1 MSIVLSIY
9 SEKAF
14 REVALPEKAQEDI
27 EILVQKELFALD
39 RDVRLGLQYSGK
51 GWFLSAD
58 RCTIDQ
64 KTQAGPVACGKITEV
79 KKGIHYSVRTF
90 GGSGLTVIASEK
102 KDPFS
107 VYRKYPLYG
116 VSQIRIGRPVKPGEA
131 FEISYADDSFVSHH
145 HCLIAFQGGKA
156 ILTDSSRNGTY
167 VNFRRVYGSTV
178 LNYGDSIRIMRLH
191 LIYLGSVLAVN
202 QTEGITVSLRA
213 AGMKDLERFASPG
226 ETALEEKV
234 LFHRSPR
241 NLKKLVTE
249 PFEIEA
255 PPQAQE
261 HEPQPLAM
269 LVGPSLTM
277 ALPMVM
283 TSALSVWA
291 SRQTGSASGALMYI
305 SMVTAVSSALIGA
318 AWAVVNVRNAD
329 KARKKNE
336 NRRFESYSDYLLRMR
351 DKIQKAYTENSEA
364 MRDRYLPAEQCTVLD
379 QYSPLLWNRN
389 ATHEDF
395 LSVRLGCGDLPFQA
409 PIVIPKERFTMMVDS
424 LADKPA
430 LIQENFKTLKDV
442 PVTVD
447 LLQNRLV
454 GVAGGDNREG
464 ANEIAKVM
472 IAQIAAANCYTDVK
486 IGVIYDGSCDIDRE
500 IWNFAYWLPHVWSGD
515 KKIRYIATSKAEMGD
530 VFHEI
535 AQVLRNRSEEEEK
548 KEPKSFKPR
557 FVLFVTD
564 PKLLDGELITHYVF
578 ERNRDLG
585 LTTVLLSARAED
597 LPNECECIVRCDRTF
612 EGIYNT
618 RDGMSNGTK
627 ILFDHVS
634 KEGLEMM
641 ARTQGKIQVVE
652 SDLDGE
658 IPATLTFFDMYGIGR
673 PSELNAP
680 ARWKKSNSIASMRA
694 LVGFKNGN
702 APCYLDIHEKYHG
715 PHGLVAGTTGS
726 GKSETLQTYILSL
739 CVNFSPEDIGF
750 FIIDYKGGG
759 MANLFDNLPH
769 MIGSI
774 SNLSGNQVKRA
785 MVSIQSENRRRQKI
799 FTDYGVNNINGY
811 TALYKNGDASEP
823 VPHLFIII
831 DEFAEL
837 KREEPEFMKELISVA
852 QVGRSLGVHLILS
865 TQRPSGTVDEN
876 IWANSKFRLCLRV
889 QDRQDSMDML
899 HRTDAAY
906 LTQAGRCYLQVGND
920 EIFELFQ
927 SGWSGATYDE
937 ELGGSSLLIAQL
949 LSATGKVDLAGNHAK
964 IKRKEALKRKWAEE
978 LLGFMHGAE
987 KDTGRSVLE
996 PSFSF
1001 EESSD
1006 FKDAFYRRIQA
1017 AQPEFE
1023 RNQFNNT
1030 RISDFIVTYKECASE
1045 KDPAALADKI
1055 VRAAAK
1061 EGRRLPETKSRT
1073 QLEVVIDYLKETAE
1087 KLGVAKQRKL
1097 WLPVLPTF
1105 LYLEDMEEFRRSSFD
1120 GKNWPEVPKR
1130 FRLSAVIG
1138 LADDP
1143 ENQAQMAVSLNF
1155 TDGGHHFLAGTVS
1168 TGKST
1173 FLQSAIF
1180 SLASGYTPEQL
1191 NIYCLDFSAKMLNVF
1206 SDLKTVGGYMDEGDL
1221 ETDKISKFFTMMTRI
1236 LDERK
1241 KKFAGTSY
1249 EDYINHNGW
1258 TVPAVLIVIDN
1269 YGSFHEKT
1277 GEDYEAI
1284 MMRIAKEG
1292 NGYGIYLLVTAGGIG
1307 MQEMPSR
1314 LAETFRTSLT
1324 LEMQDQFAYGDVL
1337 HIVKPPVTPEARVK
1351 GRGLIYYGERILEF
1365 QTALGARAEGSPER
1379 NDLLKEMVAKMN
1391 DAWHGVRA
1399 RSIPSI
1405 PAKPVRSDFE
1415 SLPEYQELLSDRTK
1429 LPVGW
1434 DFESADLASFDL
1446 VKNFAYLVSG
1456 AKQSGKS
1463 VFMENLMMTA
1473 AARGDEV
1480 IILEAGGERFQS
1492 IAEQHGWKRYTD
1504 GEGLLEFLTYLH
1516 GILVERSPL
1525 KKSCLD
1531 RKCSDEEL
1539 FAEADANPRIDIFI
1553 GNMTGVITTIHD
1565 PDSPAKEG
1573 EALFETLCERGKGYN
1588 VFVFGE
1594 VGDKEAVE
1602 MAGYI
1607 AFGSLMNYRS
1617 GIRFGGRF
1625 GDQKLFAFE
1634 NVSFQD
1640 QDRSMKPG
1648 IGVIP
1653 TDNRDDR
1660 LEKIVVPMS

>member
-1 MSIVLSIY
+1 
-9 SEKAF
+9 
-14 REVALPEKAQEDI
+14 
-27 EILVQKELFALD
+27 
-39 RDVRLGLQYSGK
+39 
-51 GWFLSAD
+51 
-58 RCTIDQ
+58 
-64 KTQAGPVACGKITEV
+64 
-79 KKGIHYSVRTF
+79 
-90 GGSGLTVIASEK
+90 
-102 KDPFS
+102 
-107 VYRKYPLYG
+107 
-116 VSQIRIGRPVKPGEA
+116 
-131 FEISYADDSFVSHH
+131 
-145 HCLIAFQGGKA
+145 
-156 ILTDSSRNGTY
+156 
-167 VNFRRVYGSTV
+167 
-178 LNYGDSIRIMRLH
+178 
-191 LIYLGSVLAVN
+191 
-202 QTEGITVSLRA
+202 
-213 AGMKDLERFASPG
+213 
-226 ETALEEKV
+226 
-234 LFHRSPR
+234 
-241 NLKKLVTE
+241 
-249 PFEIEA
+249 
-255 PPQAQE
+255 
-261 HEPQPLAM
+261 
-269 LVGPSLTM
+269 
-277 ALPMVM
+277 
-283 TSALSVWA
+283 
-291 SRQTGSASGALMYI
+291 
-305 SMVTAVSSALIGA
+305 
-318 AWAVVNVRNAD
+318 
-329 KARKKNE
+329 
-336 NRRFESYSDYLLRMR
+336 
-351 DKIQKAYTENSEA
+351 
-364 MRDRYLPAEQCTVLD
+364 
-379 QYSPLLWNRN
+379 
-389 ATHEDF
+389 
-395 LSVRLGCGDLPFQA
+395 
-409 PIVIPKERFTMMVDS
+409 
-424 LADKPA
+424 
-430 LIQENFKTLKDV
+430 
-442 PVTVD
+442 
-447 LLQNRLV
+447 
-454 GVAGGDNREG
+454 
-464 ANEIAKVM
+464 
-472 IAQIAAANCYTDVK
+472 
-486 IGVIYDGSCDIDRE
+486 
-500 IWNFAYWLPHVWSGD
+500 
-515 KKIRYIATSKAEMGD
+515 
-530 VFHEI
+530 
-535 AQVLRNRSEEEEK
+535 
-548 KEPKSFKPR
+548 
-557 FVLFVTD
+557 
-564 PKLLDGELITHYVF
+564 
-578 ERNRDLG
+578 
-585 LTTVLLSARAED
+585 
-597 LPNECECIVRCDRTF
+597 
-612 EGIYNT
+612 
-618 RDGMSNGTK
+618 
-627 ILFDHVS
+627 
-634 KEGLEMM
+634 
-641 ARTQGKIQVVE
+641 
-652 SDLDGE
+652 
-658 IPATLTFFDMYGIGR
+658 
-673 PSELNAP
+673 
-680 ARWKKSNSIASMRA
+680 
-694 LVGFKNGN
+694 
-702 APCYLDIHEKYHG
+702 
-715 PHGLVAGTTGS
+715 
-726 GKSETLQTYILSL
+726 
-739 CVNFSPEDIGF
+739 
-750 FIIDYKGGG
+750 
-759 MANLFDNLPH
+759 
-769 MIGSI
+769 
-774 SNLSGNQVKRA
+774 
-785 MVSIQSENRRRQKI
+785 
-799 FTDYGVNNINGY
+799 
-811 TALYKNGDASEP
+811 
-823 VPHLFIII
+823 
-831 DEFAEL
+831 
-837 KREEPEFMKELISVA
+837 
-852 QVGRSLGVHLILS
+852 
-865 TQRPSGTVDEN
+865 
-876 IWANSKFRLCLRV
+876 
-889 QDRQDSMDML
+889 
-899 HRTDAAY
+899 
-906 LTQAGRCYLQVGND
+906 
-920 EIFELFQ
+920 
-927 SGWSGATYDE
+927 
-937 ELGGSSLLIAQL
+937 
-949 LSATGKVDLAGNHAK
+949 
-964 IKRKEALKRKWAEE
+964 
-978 LLGFMHGAE
+978 
-987 KDTGRSVLE
+987 
-996 PSFSF
+996 
-1001 EESSD
+1001 
-1006 FKDAFYRRIQA
+1006 
-1017 AQPEFE
+1017 
-1023 RNQFNNT
+1023 
-1030 RISDFIVTYKECASE
+1030 
-1045 KDPAALADKI
+1045 
-1055 VRAAAK
+1055 
-1061 EGRRLPETKSRT
+1061 
-1073 QLEVVIDYLKETAE
+1073 
-1087 KLGVAKQRKL
+1087 
-1097 WLPVLPTF
+1097 
-1105 LYLEDMEEFRRSSFD
+1105 
-1120 GKNWPEVPKR
+1120 
-1130 FRLSAVIG
+1130 
-1138 LADDP
+1138 
-1143 ENQAQMAVSLNF
+1143 MAVSLNF